1 MNNKILTLLVALISL
16 IGIGMYINVSVID
29 EENVEAISNAV
40 SPLVGYS
47 LWLFIG
53 VVAVAI
59 IASLWGLFKNP
70 AALKKTLL
78 GLLVLGVLFVVSY
91 FASSDGQVL
100 GADNNV
106 LAEQGSVSKWVGTG
120 ITYSIILGAFAS
132 VFFVWDILKGIVKS

>member
-1 MNNKILTLLVALISL
+1 MNNKILTLLVALISI

-59 IASLWGLFKNP
+59 LASLWGLFKNP

-91 FASSDGQVL
+91 FASSDGQVM

>member
-40 SPLVGYS
+40 SPLVGYA

-100 GADNNV
+100 G
-106 LAEQGSVSKWVGTG
+106 Q
-120 ITYSIILGAFAS
+120 IIMF
-132 VFFVWDILKGIVKS
+132 

>member
-1 MNNKILTLLVALISL
+1 MNNKILTLLVALISI

-47 LWLFIG
+47 FWLFIG

-59 IASLWGLFKNP
+59 LASLWGLFKNP

-78 GLLVLGVLFVVSY
+78 GLLVLGILFVVSY
-91 FASSDGQVL
+91 FASSDGQVM

>member
-1 MNNKILTLLVALISL
+1 MNNKILTLLVALISI

-59 IASLWGLFKNP
+59 LASLWGLFKNP

-91 FASSDGQVL
+91 FASSDGQVM

-106 LAEQGSVSKWVGTG
+106 LAGQGSVSKWVGTG